1 MFDDE
6 DYQDFGNEMSD
17 DDGFETYKR
26 QVEKEFFQA
35 LERGEDIAQYLYLP
49 HHFLSEKVREHLDVF
64 LLKEAYKNM
73 FEHEIPDTV
82 YSDSF
87 LNIVITD
94 PEFKKKMLNQM
105 IDYFASQEEFEKCA
119 RIKSELDSMTV

>member
-1 MFDDE
+1 MFNDE
-6 DYQDFGNEMSD
+6 YQEFGEEMPD
-17 DDGFETYKR
+17 DDGFEIYKK
-26 QVEKEFFQA
+26 QVEKEFFLG
-35 LERGEDIAQYLYLP
+35 LEKGQDIAQYLYLP
-49 HHFLSEKVREHLDVF
+49 HYFLSDRVKEHLDVF
-64 LLKEAYKNM
+64 LLKEAYRNM
-73 FEHEIPDTV
+73 FENEIPDTV

-119 RIKSELDSMTV
+119 RIKSELDSLNV